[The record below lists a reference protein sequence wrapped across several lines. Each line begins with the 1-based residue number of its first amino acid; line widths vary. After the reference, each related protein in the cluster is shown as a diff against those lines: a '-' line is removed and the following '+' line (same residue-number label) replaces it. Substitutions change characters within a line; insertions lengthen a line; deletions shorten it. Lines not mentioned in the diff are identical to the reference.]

1 MLHLETVEYSTL
13 ELLRKLQSLPILR
26 DTRLVGGTAL
36 ALQLG
41 HRKSVD
47 LDFFGTITCEA
58 EELISAIKT
67 VASLIVLKESPHI
80 HIYLVDGIK
89 VDIVNYRYQW
99 LDEPVVD
106 QGIRMAGIKDI
117 AAMKVTA
124 LDFYST
130 KYDDGSVFMA
140 MKSLVYFD
148 DAEKEPMPDML
159 INKSWEQVKE
169 YILSKIS

>member
-99 LDEPVVD
+99 LDKPVVD

-124 LDFYST
+124 VIGRGTKKDFI
-130 KYDDGSVFMA
+130 D
-140 MKSLVYFD
+140 
-148 DAEKEPMPDML
+148 
-159 INKSWEQVKE
+159 
-169 YILSKIS
+169 ISFYCIIFL

>member
-99 LDEPVVD
+99 LDKPRNTH
-106 QGIRMAGIKDI
+106 GW
-117 AAMKVTA
+117 
-124 LDFYST
+124 
-130 KYDDGSVFMA
+130 
-140 MKSLVYFD
+140 
-148 DAEKEPMPDML
+148 
-159 INKSWEQVKE
+159 N
-169 YILSKIS
+169 

>member
-124 LDFYST
+124 VIGRGTKKDFIDISFLLVFISS
-130 KYDDGSVFMA
+130 GSDA
-140 MKSLVYFD
+140 SKKSSHSHY
-148 DAEKEPMPDML
+148 EP
-159 INKSWEQVKE
+159 
-169 YILSKIS
+169 

>member
-99 LDEPVVD
+99 LDKPVVD

-117 AAMKVTA
+117 AAMT
-124 LDFYST
+124 
-130 KYDDGSVFMA
+130 
-140 MKSLVYFD
+140 
-148 DAEKEPMPDML
+148 
-159 INKSWEQVKE
+159 
-169 YILSKIS
+169 ILR

>member
-1 MLHLETVEYSTL
+1 MLHLETIEYSTL

-99 LDEPVVD
+99 LDKPVVD

-117 AAMKVTA
+117 AESNGC
-124 LDFYST
+124 Y
-130 KYDDGSVFMA
+130 
-140 MKSLVYFD
+140 
-148 DAEKEPMPDML
+148 
-159 INKSWEQVKE
+159 W
-169 YILSKIS
+169 

>member
-36 ALQLG
+36 SLQLG

-99 LDEPVVD
+99 LDKPVVD

-124 LDFYST
+124 VIGRGTKKDFI
-130 KYDDGSVFMA
+130 D
-140 MKSLVYFD
+140 
-148 DAEKEPMPDML
+148 
-159 INKSWEQVKE
+159 
-169 YILSKIS
+169 ISFYCIIFL

>member
-36 ALQLG
+36 PLQLG

-99 LDEPVVD
+99 LDKPVVD

-124 LDFYST
+124 VIGRGTKKDFI
-130 KYDDGSVFMA
+130 DILLNMMMA
-140 MKSLVYFD
+140 LF
-148 DAEKEPMPDML
+148 
-159 INKSWEQVKE
+159 SWQ
-169 YILSKIS
+169 

>member
-99 LDEPVVD
+99 LDKPVVD

-124 LDFYST
+124 VIGRGTKKDFIDISFLLVFISS
-130 KYDDGSVFMA
+130 GSDA
-140 MKSLVYFD
+140 SKKSSHSHY
-148 DAEKEPMPDML
+148 EP
-159 INKSWEQVKE
+159 
-169 YILSKIS
+169 

>member
-67 VASLIVLKESPHI
+67 VASLIVLKESP
-80 HIYLVDGIK
+80 IYIF
-89 VDIVNYRYQW
+89 IW
-99 LDEPVVD
+99 LM
-106 QGIRMAGIKDI
+106 GLK
-117 AAMKVTA
+117 
-124 LDFYST
+124 
-130 KYDDGSVFMA
+130 
-140 MKSLVYFD
+140 
-148 DAEKEPMPDML
+148 L
-159 INKSWEQVKE
+159 I
-169 YILSKIS
+169 L

>member
-99 LDEPVVD
+99 LDKPVVD

-117 AAMKVTA
+117 AAMKAVSYTHLRA
-124 LDFYST
+124 HET
-130 KYDDGSVFMA
+130 
-140 MKSLVYFD
+140 
-148 DAEKEPMPDML
+148 
-159 INKSWEQVKE
+159 
-169 YILSKIS
+169 

>member
-99 LDEPVVD
+99 FDKPVVD

-124 LDFYST
+124 VIGRGTKKDFI
-130 KYDDGSVFMA
+130 D
-140 MKSLVYFD
+140 
-148 DAEKEPMPDML
+148 
-159 INKSWEQVKE
+159 
-169 YILSKIS
+169 ISFYCIIFL

>member
-99 LDEPVVD
+99 LDKPVVD

-124 LDFYST
+124 VIGRGTKKDFIDIS
-130 KYDDGSVFMA
+130 FLLA
-140 MKSLVYFD
+140 LF
-148 DAEKEPMPDML
+148 
-159 INKSWEQVKE
+159 SWQ
-169 YILSKIS
+169 

>member
-99 LDEPVVD
+99 LDKPVVD

-124 LDFYST
+124 VIGRGTKKDFIDISF
-130 KYDDGSVFMA
+130 GS
-140 MKSLVYFD
+140 SD
-148 DAEKEPMPDML
+148 ISSDATVM
-159 INKSWEQVKE
+159 
-169 YILSKIS
+169 

>member
-99 LDEPVVD
+99 LDKPVVD

-124 LDFYST
+124 VIGRGTKRILLIFLFYCII
-130 KYDDGSVFMA
+130 F
-140 MKSLVYFD
+140 L
-148 DAEKEPMPDML
+148 
-159 INKSWEQVKE
+159 
-169 YILSKIS
+169 

>member
-80 HIYLVDGIK
+80 HIYLVDAIK
-89 VDIVNYRYQW
+89 LDILNYRYQW
-99 LDEPVVD
+99 LDKPVVD

-124 LDFYST
+124 VIGRGTKKDFIDISFLLVFISS
-130 KYDDGSVFMA
+130 GSDA
-140 MKSLVYFD
+140 SKKSSHSHY
-148 DAEKEPMPDML
+148 EP
-159 INKSWEQVKE
+159 
-169 YILSKIS
+169 

>member
-99 LDEPVVD
+99 LDSRLLPRLEVHYRPPLHLL
-106 QGIRMAGIKDI
+106 QFFSCFTSR
-117 AAMKVTA
+117 
-124 LDFYST
+124 
-130 KYDDGSVFMA
+130 
-140 MKSLVYFD
+140 
-148 DAEKEPMPDML
+148 
-159 INKSWEQVKE
+159 
-169 YILSKIS
+169 

>member
-67 VASLIVLKESPHI
+67 VASLIVLKESLHI

-99 LDEPVVD
+99 LDKPVVD

-124 LDFYST
+124 VIGRGTKKDFIDISFLLVFISS
-130 KYDDGSVFMA
+130 GSDA
-140 MKSLVYFD
+140 SKKSSHSHY
-148 DAEKEPMPDML
+148 EP
-159 INKSWEQVKE
+159 
-169 YILSKIS
+169 

>member
-99 LDEPVVD
+99 LDKPVVD

-124 LDFYST
+124 VIGRGT
-130 KYDDGSVFMA
+130 K
-140 MKSLVYFD
+140 KLSLIHIS
-148 DAEKEPMPDML
+148 EPTRR
-159 INKSWEQVKE
+159 S
-169 YILSKIS
+169 

>member
-99 LDEPVVD
+99 LDKPVVD

-124 LDFYST
+124 VNFQ
-130 KYDDGSVFMA
+130 F
-140 MKSLVYFD
+140 
-148 DAEKEPMPDML
+148 
-159 INKSWEQVKE
+159 
-169 YILSKIS
+169 

>member
-99 LDEPVVD
+99 LDKPVVD

-117 AAMKVTA
+117 RSEERRV
-124 LDFYST
+124 
-130 KYDDGSVFMA
+130 G
-140 MKSLVYFD
+140 
-148 DAEKEPMPDML
+148 KECRSRWSP
-159 INKSWEQVKE
+159 
-169 YILSKIS
+169 YH

>member
-99 LDEPVVD
+99 LDKPVVD

-124 LDFYST
+124 VIGRGTKKDFI
-130 KYDDGSVFMA
+130 A
-140 MKSLVYFD
+140 L
-148 DAEKEPMPDML
+148 
-159 INKSWEQVKE
+159 
-169 YILSKIS
+169 LSKEITP